1 MQIRILALSVL
12 ALALPATA
20 QNGPF
25 SDRFDDPSNW
35 TLFGTAEVSSIRP
48 PWLEQAF
55 HGDSALA
62 VLDST
67 WHGSSAWNGSARS
80 IPIDLSSLTSPT
92 LSFWSAWWH
101 ESGCGWDAGILRVV
115 SASNPAT
122 VFHEECLSTA
132 PELGNVWGHAVRPLD
147 AAWGTV
153 VLEFSY
159 DPIDPANWGNEWG
172 YLVDELRVYD
182 SADPISV
189 LCEPAP
195 LSNGAA
201 GPALEVIGG
210 ASASAASLLLRGSGF
225 HPNSF
230 ALGSITQSARV
241 QPAGLGVL
249 CVAGGRRFPVAPT
262 TPMGAPEWQ
271 LSTTDASFGHLF
283 VPGET
288 LYLQTYFRDGG
299 SFNFSQALRIVV
311 QP

>member
-1 MQIRILALSVL
+1 MQTRILAALPL
-12 ALALPATA
+12 ALALPASA
-20 QNGPF
+20 QSDHF
-25 SDRFDDPSNW
+25 SDRFDDASNW
-35 TLFGTAEVSSIRP
+35 TLSGTAEVSSIRP
-48 PWLEQAF
+48 PWLQEAF

-62 VLDST
+62 LLDST
-67 WHGSSAWNGSARS
+67 WHGSSAWDGSARS

-101 ESGCGWDAGILRVV
+101 ELGCGWDAGVLRVV
-115 SASNPAT
+115 SATHPAT
-122 VFHEECLSTA
+122 VFYEECLSTA
-132 PELGNVWGHAVRPLD
+132 PELGGAWGHAVRPLD

-159 DPIDPANWGNEWG
+159 DPIDPANWGQEWG
-172 YLVDELRVYD
+172 YLVDELRVHD
-182 SADPISV
+182 AADPVSI
-189 LCEPAP
+189 LCEPAL

-201 GPALEVIGG
+201 GPGLEIIGG
-210 ASASAASLLLRGSGF
+210 ASAGAASIVLRGSGF
-225 HPNSF
+225 PPNSF
-230 ALGSITQSARV
+230 ALGSITQSVRV

-262 TPMGAPEWQ
+262 RPLGAPEWQ
-271 LSTTDASFGHLF
+271 LSTVDASYGHLI
-283 VPGET
+283 VPGQT